1 MTARKSRGNVVV
13 SFNSN
18 NITAYLDSA
27 DLEATID
34 QLETTNLASTAA
46 ESTAGD
52 PSWSIKVGG
61 MWDSTLDGYIG
72 PEAVTP
78 GTKRTASI
86 ALTGS
91 GATVTYTWTSNAE
104 IGDYT
109 INSAVGDFIKFSAT
123 LTLSGAPTRTSA

>member
-1 MTARKSRGNVVV
+1 MTARKARGNAVV
-13 SFNSN
+13 SYNSN
-18 NITAYLDSA
+18 NITAYCDSA
-27 DLEATID
+27 ELSAAIE
-34 QLETTNLASTAA
+34 QLETTNLASSAA

-52 PSWSIKVGG
+52 PSWTISLSG
-61 MWDSTLDGYIG
+61 MWDNALDAILG
-72 PEAVTP
+72 PDAVTP

-91 GATVTYTWTSNAE
+91 SATVTYTWTNNAE

-109 INSAVGDFIKFSAT
+109 VTSAVGDFIKFSAT